1 MQTKPVC
8 ITGCL
13 YMFVY
18 YKLYRFLTVYMGSYT
33 RLVLIWPR
41 GGKRCI
47 Q

>member
-18 YKLYRFLTVYMGSYT
+18 YKLYRLFYSVYGLIYT
-33 RLVLIWPR
+33 ACAHMTPR
-41 GGKRCI
+41 R
-47 Q
+47 